1 MTADQKTEGLGLVP
15 VSGLSRSEGISMIRT
30 ICTSICAVI
39 IFLAAV
45 IPVAILI
52 IDKV

>member
-1 MTADQKTEGLGLVP
+1 MA
-15 VSGLSRSEGISMIRT
+15 VSDHLEIGAFPMIRT
-30 ICTSICAVI
+30 ICTSICGAA

-45 IPVAILI
+45 VPVAILI